1 MDRAPIPAANQI
13 VTPIHCSRFV
23 AGEACAAPSQ
33 ANVMQYLKNRS
44 LAVEEARPYA
54 PLRLDLLDLPAL
66 PTNLTFMP
74 RSAPRFGIGTNV
86 FLC

>member
-1 MDRAPIPAANQI
+1 MASQDACGSGSNPGCQPDCDAD
-13 VTPIHCSRFV
+13 PCSRFV

-66 PTNLTFMP
+66 Q
-74 RSAPRFGIGTNV
+74 RI
-86 FLC
+86 

>member
-66 PTNLTFMP
+66 Q
-74 RSAPRFGIGTNV
+74 RI
-86 FLC
+86 